1 MSRTVL
7 VIEDEPNIAEA
18 LTFILQR
25 DGWRVLTHANGADAM
40 EAVARIEPD
49 AVILD
54 VMLPNRNGYDILRDL
69 RMREETRALPVLI
82 LTAKGH
88 ERDRELAQS
97 AGASRFMTKPFAND
111 EITCVLRGMVGM

>member
-40 EAVARIEPD
+40 EAVTRVAPD

-69 RMREETRALPVLI
+69 RTREATRALPVLI
-82 LTAKGH
+82 LTAKGQA
-88 ERDRELAQS
+88 RDRELAED

-111 EITCVLRGMVGM
+111 EITCMLRGMVGA